1 MATSGTFAWDPE
13 IAEFTDEAWER
24 CGIDPQTLVSKH
36 LVSTRRSLNFLFA
49 DWATKGDHQFVI
61 DEQTQLLTAGDV
73 DYAPATG
80 TVSIV
85 QAFLRRSGLDTP
97 VHRIDREQYAAIPD
111 KTQRGMPDQVFHDRK
126 AGLYY
131 LWMAPENSTDTL
143 HYWRVRR
150 MQDVT
155 AAQETA
161 DLNFLWFEALAS
173 GLAAKLALK
182 WAPARLSILEPAADA
197 AYLRAKTG
205 ERERADTTM
214 EPG

>member
-1 MATSGTFAWDPE
+1 M
-13 IAEFTDEAWER
+13 
-24 CGIDPQTLVSKH
+24 
-36 LVSTRRSLNFLFA
+36 RRS
-49 DWATKGDHQFVI
+49 
-61 DEQTQLLTAGDV
+61 
-73 DYAPATG
+73 
-80 TVSIV
+80 SI
-85 QAFLRRSGLDTP
+85 DTP
-97 VHRIDREQYAAIPD
+97 VHRISREQYADIPD
-111 KTQRGMPDQVFHDRK
+111 KTQEGLPDQIFHDRK
-126 AGLYY
+126 ANLYY
-131 LWMAPENSTDTL
+131 LWMVPENSTDVL

-161 DLNFLWFEALAS
+161 DLNYLWFEALAS

-182 WAPARLSILEPAADA
+182 YAPARLSMLESAAEA